1 MHNEKNIY
9 ENVELMPAD
18 LRGWNS
24 NDNAFE
30 ALILKVKPKTI
41 IEVGS
46 WKGASAINMA
56 QICKKNNLQTQ
67 IFCVDTWLG
76 ALEFW
81 TNLADTEE
89 RNLYIK
95 NGYPQVY
102 YQFLSNVIHTDTQ
115 DLITPLPLPSNIAHK
130 VLNFHNIKADLIY
143 IDASHEYED
152 VLVDIRNYRQLLNAS
167 GIIFGDDFTNSWP
180 GVERAVRESFN
191 NNFYVVNNNFWVH
204 ES

>member
-1 MHNEKNIY
+1 
-9 ENVELMPAD
+9 MPAD

-30 ALILKVKPKTI
+30 TLILKVKPKTI

-56 QICKKNNLQTQ
+56 QICKKNNLQPQ

-89 RNLYIK
+89 RNLYFK

-152 VLVDIRNYRQLLNAS
+152 VLVDIRNYRQLLDTS
-167 GIIFGDDFTNSWP
+167 GIIFGDDFSNSWP

>member
-1 MHNEKNIY
+1 MLNEKNIY
-9 ENVELMPAD
+9 ENVDLMPAD

-24 NDNAFE
+24 NNNIFE
-30 ALILKVKPKTI
+30 TLILKVKPKTI

-56 QICKKNNLQTQ
+56 QICKEHDLSPQ

-89 RNLYIK
+89 RNLYFK

-102 YQFLSNVIHTDTQ
+102 YQFLSNVIYTDTQ
-115 DLITPLPLPSNIAHK
+115 DIITPLPLPSNIAHK

-152 VLVDIRNYRQLLNAS
+152 VLLDIRNYSQLLNANS
-167 GIIFGDDFTNSWP
+167 IIFGDDFNSWP

-191 NNFYVVNNNFWVH
+191 NNFYVLNSNFWVH
-204 ES
+204 EN